1 MLRRKGLGEAE
12 LPAEPRISRNP
23 RPGSVCRLSSTKL
36 LFSELASAAGT
47 LGPGAQA
54 TSRGHITLTEVT
66 GARAWAGLI
75 PAELLFWDWL
85 KPTKIVACLVWTELI
100 PSHRLMTP
108 GSRTG
113 GNNGNIDRDTR
124 LRPAGPAE
132 DNDWDGDKVSACHPG
147 IVAN

>member
-12 LPAEPRISRNP
+12 LPVEPRISPNP

-66 GARAWAGLI
+66 GARAWADTGRVAVLGL
-75 PAELLFWDWL
+75 AEANKDCCVSRVDRVDTKPQTHDARQSDWR
-85 KPTKIVACLVWTELI
+85 KQWKY
-100 PSHRLMTP
+100 R
-108 GSRTG
+108 
-113 GNNGNIDRDTR
+113 
-124 LRPAGPAE
+124 
-132 DNDWDGDKVSACHPG
+132 
-147 IVAN
+147 